1 MDSNLVIPKV
11 LDVMNVDWLVEPA
24 GIVFSIL
31 AYIIGFIIFIFMIIL
46 SIKAKEEYKKGNLK
60 PDGKPVISKK
70 VLLFMIVLVV
80 LMFVMGTLFLIFS
93 W

>member
-1 MDSNLVIPKV
+1 MDSNLVIPKL
-11 LDVMNVDWLVEPA
+11 LDVMNISWLVEPA

-31 AYIIGFIIFIFMIIL
+31 AYVIGFIIFIFMIIL

-70 VLLFMIVLVV
+70 VLIIMIVLVV
-80 LMFVMGTLFLIFS
+80 LMFVMGTMFLIFS